1 MPGKFAYHAFISY
14 SHAADGA
21 LAPAFRLALHKFAKP
36 WYKTR
41 ALSVFLDQS
50 SLSAN
55 PGLWAAI
62 EKALGSAE
70 HFILFAS
77 PESAASPWVRKEI
90 EWWLQHRS
98 VETMLV
104 MLTGGELFWDPG
116 GNDFDWKR
124 TTAISSEL
132 TQLFPAEPLYVDL
145 RWAKSEGTFS
155 LRSPKFR
162 AAVLDVAAP
171 LHGRNKDEL
180 DGEDIRQGRRTR
192 LIARAAVTM
201 IVLAAGIAIWQAIV
215 ANQQRREAELQRNEA
230 ITQRSEAERQR
241 DEAVRQRDLALS
253 RRLDSD
259 AGRQLANPLQWNLAM
274 LLAIESL
281 KKAPTADNYETVS
294 RLMREGARTVASF
307 PGEYFV
313 AFSPDSQLVA
323 TTSKGDLVIRE
334 ARGGRERARIDTGS
348 LSFTTICFSANQ
360 AHVLGHNGEEAML
373 ADVAAQRAI
382 PFPFEI
388 PRGGVVEVSRNC
400 RFMAAIN
407 GGRGRLLDLDTN
419 TLAGEWTAPAT
430 VVFPTVSNDGDAVAY
445 VEGARVT
452 IVSARTSKVRGQW
465 PAPQDITGAAFDV
478 DGKRLLVSMGA
489 KGTAILDAAAAQPLA
504 TSAARGIVAALGD
517 LSAER
522 SQEPRELV
530 MWRVPEGTW
539 ARRIGLRRSATNVDW
554 SADSEFLAFGSDEGD
569 GSARVLQSE
578 SWRQI
583 ARFAFPIDVSSTT
596 PGVSPP
602 AVRVR
607 MSPSGTLASAAD
619 SNRAAVFEIHS
630 DRAVATLPPDARPGP
645 VAISGDDTRVA
656 FRTVDRK
663 VAVIDAASGRRVL
676 TFDCGVV
683 AGRQPLQLNTNGS
696 LFAASCGGDTGF
708 VYDVAA
714 NRAVVKHPTAYLS
727 PLVMNRAGDLV
738 YAGTD
743 LLRTANAQSV
753 RAVSAGQQAAIDGS
767 GRRLAVATRSGIEV
781 FDLTSTAAPRQI
793 DAAINRLE
801 SLAFSDD
808 GALLAAG
815 GRDMRVKIFDAA
827 TGELRR
833 LLEHAEQDQWMFRI
847 HRLAF
852 SPSGKLI
859 ATMADDPTNADIG
872 RPGTVRVFE
881 VATGRELARFP
892 FPELAH
898 EVRFTDGEANLEIA
912 VGRRRIRWER
922 YPLSASQLLTQ
933 ACAFVQRNMN
943 EIEWARFIGD
953 GPRGDT
959 CPRH

>member
-1 MPGKFAYHAFISY
+1 MSAYQAFMSY
-14 SHAADGA
+14 SHAADGV

-70 HFILFAS
+70 HFILLAS

-90 EWWLQHRS
+90 DWWLQHRS
-98 VETMLV
+98 MQTMLV
-104 MLTGGELFWDPG
+104 LLTGGDLFWDSSA
-116 GNDFDWKR
+116 NDFDWKR

-132 TQLFPAEPLYVDL
+132 GGRFPAEPLYVDL
-145 RWAKSEGTFS
+145 RWAKAEGTFS
-155 LRSPKFR
+155 LRSPRFR

-171 LHGRNKDEL
+171 LHNRNKDEL

-192 LIARAAVTM
+192 RLARAGVTLIM
-201 IVLAAGIAIWQAIV
+201 LTAGVAIWQAIV
-215 ANQQRREAELQRNEA
+215 ATEQRREAEK
-230 ITQRSEAERQR
+230 QR

-307 PGEYFV
+307 PGEYFA
-313 AFSPDSQLVA
+313 AFSPDNQLVA
-323 TTSKGDLVIRE
+323 TRSKGALVIRE
-334 ARGGRERARIDTGS
+334 ARGGRERARIDTSS
-348 LSFTTICFSANQ
+348 LSFTTICFTADQ
-360 AHVLGHNGEEAML
+360 GQVLGHNGEEAML
-373 ADVAAQRAI
+373 ADIAARRVI

-388 PRGGVVEVSRNC
+388 QRGGVVDVSRNC
-400 RFMAAIN
+400 RFLTAIN

-419 TLAGEWTAPAT
+419 TVLGELSTPAKVAFPAT
-430 VVFPTVSNDGDAVAY
+430 SNDGESVAY
-445 VEGARVT
+445 AEGVRVT
-452 IVSARTSKVRGQW
+452 IVSARSNTVRALW
-465 PAPQDITGAAFDV
+465 SAPQDITSAAFDA
-478 DGKRLLVSMGA
+478 DGKRLLVSIGA
-489 KGTAILDAAAAQPLA
+489 KGTAILDAATGQPIA
-504 TSAARGIVAALGD
+504 NSAARGVVAALGD
-517 LSAER
+517 LSAEH

-530 MWRVPEGTW
+530 TWKVPEGMSTK
-539 ARRIGLRRSATNVDW
+539 RISLQRSATNVDW
-554 SADSEFLAFGSDEGD
+554 STDSEFLAYGGAEGD
-569 GSARVLQSE
+569 GSARILQSE
-578 SWRQI
+578 SWRQL
-583 ARFAFPIDVSSTT
+583 ARFAFPIAASSIT

-619 SNRAAVFEIHS
+619 GNRAAVFEIHT
-630 DRAVATLPPDARPGP
+630 DRAIATLPADARPGP

-656 FRTVDRK
+656 FRTLDRK
-663 VAVIDAASGRRVL
+663 VAVIDATSGRRLL

-683 AGRQPLQLNTNGS
+683 AGRQPMQLNTNGS
-696 LFAASCGGDTGF
+696 LFAASCGGNTGF

-714 NRAVVKHPTAYLS
+714 NRALVSHPMAYLS

-743 LLRTANAQSV
+743 LLRTANTQSV
-753 RAVSAGQQAAIDGS
+753 RAVNAGQQAAIDPS

-781 FDLTSTAAPRQI
+781 FDVTSTAAPRQI

-808 GALLAAG
+808 GTLLAAG

-827 TGELRR
+827 TGEMRR
-833 LLEHAEQDQWMFRI
+833 LLEHVEQDQWMFRI

-859 ATMADDPTNADIG
+859 ATMADDPTNSEIG
-872 RPGTVRVFE
+872 RPGMVRVFD
-881 VATGRELARFP
+881 VASGREIARFP

-898 EVRFTDGEANLEIA
+898 EVRFTSGDADFEIA

-922 YPLSASQLLTQ
+922 YPLSAAALIKD

-943 EIEWARFIGD
+943 EIEWPRFMGD
-953 GPRGDT
+953 EPRRDT
-959 CPRH
+959 CALERE

>member
-1 MPGKFAYHAFISY
+1 MSAYQAFMSY
-14 SHAADGA
+14 SHSADGV

-98 VETMLV
+98 METMLV
-104 MLTGGELFWDPG
+104 LLTGGELFWNPD

-124 TTAISSEL
+124 TTAISAEL
-132 TQLFPAEPLYVDL
+132 TGHFPAEPLYVDL
-145 RWAKSEGTFS
+145 RWAKAEGTFS
-155 LRSPKFR
+155 LRSPRFR

-171 LHGRNKDEL
+171 LHNRNKDEL

-192 LIARAAVTM
+192 RLARAGVTL
-201 IVLAAGIAIWQAIV
+201 IVLAAGVAIWQAII
-215 ANQQRREAELQRNEA
+215 ANQQRREAEKQRNEA
-230 ITQRSEAERQR
+230 VTQQAEAERQR

-281 KKAPTADNYETVS
+281 KKAATADNYETVS

-307 PGEYFV
+307 PGEYFA

-323 TTSKGDLVIRE
+323 TQSKGELVVRE
-334 ARGGRERARIDTGS
+334 ARGGRERARIDAGS
-348 LSFTTICFSANQ
+348 LSFTTICFAADQ
-360 AHVLGHNGEEAML
+360 GRVLGHNGEEAML
-373 ADVAAQRAI
+373 ADLAAQRALPL
-382 PFPFEI
+382 PFAI
-388 PRGGVVEVSRNC
+388 QRGGVVDVSRNC
-400 RFMAAIN
+400 RFLTAIN
-407 GGRGRLLDLDTN
+407 GGRGRLLDLDTS
-419 TLAGEWTAPAT
+419 TVVGELPAPT
-430 VVFPTVSNDGDAVAY
+430 KVVFPATSNDGDTVAY
-445 VEGARVT
+445 AEGARVT
-452 IVSARTSKVRGQW
+452 IVSARSSTVRGQW
-465 PAPQDITGAAFDV
+465 SAPQDVTGAAFDA
-478 DGKRLLVSMGA
+478 DGKRLIVSIGA
-489 KGTAILDAAAAQPLA
+489 KGTAILDAATGQPIA
-504 TSAARGIVAALGD
+504 NSSAKGVVAALGD

-530 MWRVPEGTW
+530 TWKVADGTW
-539 ARRIGLRRSATNVDW
+539 TKRISLRRSATNVDW
-554 SADSEFLAFGSDEGD
+554 SADSEFLAYGGDEGD
-569 GSARVLQSE
+569 GAARILQSE
-578 SWRQI
+578 SWRQL
-583 ARFAFPIDVSSTT
+583 ARFAFPMTVSSTT

-607 MSPSGTLASAAD
+607 MSPSGAFASAAD
-619 SNRAAVFEIHS
+619 SNRAAVFEIHA

-663 VAVIDAASGRRVL
+663 VAVIDAASGRRLL
-676 TFDCGVV
+676 TFECGVV
-683 AGRQPLQLNTNGS
+683 AGRQPMQLSGNGS
-696 LFAASCGGDTGF
+696 LFAVSCGGDTGF

-714 NRAVVKHPTAYLS
+714 TRALVSHPTAYLS
-727 PLVMNRAGDLV
+727 PLVMSRAGDLV
-738 YAGTD
+738 YAGAD
-743 LLRTANAQSV
+743 LLRTGNAQPV
-753 RAVSAGQQAAIDGS
+753 RAVSAGQQAALDPS
-767 GRRLAVATRSGIEV
+767 GRRLAVATRSGLEV
-781 FDLTSTAAPRQI
+781 FDVTSTGAPRQI
-793 DAAINRLE
+793 DAGINRLE
-801 SLAFSDD
+801 SLAFNDD
-808 GALLAAG
+808 GTLLAAG

-827 TGELRR
+827 TGEVRR
-833 LLEHAEQDQWMFRI
+833 LLEHVEQDQWMFRI
-847 HRLAF
+847 HRLTF

-859 ATMADDPTNADIG
+859 ATMADDPTNTDIG

-881 VATGRELARFP
+881 VASGREIARFP

-898 EVRFTDGEANLEIA
+898 EVRFTGGDAELEIA
-912 VGRRRIRWER
+912 IGRRRIRWER
-922 YPLSASQLLTQ
+922 YPLSAEALIKD
-933 ACAFVQRNMN
+933 ACAFVQRNMD
-943 EIEWARFIGD
+943 EIEWARFMGEE
-953 GPRGDT
+953 PRRDT
-959 CPRH
+959 CKPLN